1 MEKKLTDTMSSGAP
15 FTIWNSLRMK
25 PDGLLPSAPFGGLG
39 EADRLAVARRLMV
52 LLCFEAS
59 VVPKFVWN
67 VI

>member
-1 MEKKLTDTMSSGAP
+1 
-15 FTIWNSLRMK
+15 MK